1 MLVELAY
8 QQLLQQLET
17 LYEKREATTI
27 ANWVIEHITGLKR
40 MDRIIQKK
48 LLLNSEQE
56 TKLAAITN
64 RLLNSEP
71 IQYVVGEAWFAGN
84 RYQVN
89 PDVLIPRPET
99 EELVEWILADDAIQ
113 DYRLFLDIGTGSGC
127 IPITIKLKKPQAF
140 VVGFDISQEAL
151 TIANKNAKD
160 LNAAANFMQV
170 DILDETRW
178 QNFPLFNCIISN
190 PPYIKASEHSNMSKH
205 VKDFEP
211 TIALFVPDE
220 DPLIFYRKIA
230 AFGFTHLE
238 KNGTIYFEIN
248 QTLGNEVIGLLQQ
261 FGYTAELKKD
271 LNGNDRMVKAS
282 LII

>member
-40 MDRIIQKK
+40 MDRIIQKE

-71 IQYVVGEAWFAGN
+71 IQYVLGEAWFAGN

>member
-8 QQLLQQLET
+8 QQLQQKLET
-17 LYEKREATTI
+17 LYEKREASTI
-27 ANWVIEHITGLKR
+27 ANWVMEHITSLKR
-40 MDRIIQKK
+40 MDRLIQKG
-48 LLLNSEQE
+48 LLLNAEQE

-71 IQYVVGEAWFAGN
+71 IQYVLGEAWFAGN
-84 RYQVN
+84 PYHVN

-99 EELVEWILADDAIQ
+99 EELVEWILADDAIK

-140 VVGFDISQEAL
+140 VLGFDISEEAL
-151 TIANKNAKD
+151 AIANKNAND

-178 QNFPLFNCIISN
+178 QNFPLFNCIVSN
-190 PPYIKASEHSNMSKH
+190 PPYIKESEHSNMSKH

-211 TIALFVPDE
+211 SIALFVPDE

-230 AFGFTHLE
+230 GFGITHLE
-238 KNGTIYFEIN
+238 KNGAIYLEIN
-248 QTLGNEVIGLLQQ
+248 QALGKEVVNLFEQN
-261 FGYTAELKKD
+261 GYSCELRKD

-282 LII
+282 FII